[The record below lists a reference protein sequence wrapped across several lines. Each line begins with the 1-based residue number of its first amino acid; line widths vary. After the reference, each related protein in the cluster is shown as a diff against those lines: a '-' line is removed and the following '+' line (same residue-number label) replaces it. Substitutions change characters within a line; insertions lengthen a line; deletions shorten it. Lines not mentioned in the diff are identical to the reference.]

1 MNLVVFKFHLYQI
14 SDKIDVL
21 DIIAGDSV
29 RMFKN
34 MFQTFRLMD
43 QVRKK
48 YLGIALAIFILFSLA
63 FASIFINQIE
73 DIDKIH
79 AENTRDQIIEIK
91 KDFMKDTVNNTIGY
105 IEELKIFNE
114 DRFIK
119 RIDRLKLFI
128 YDHSEEYRIEH
139 IKDYLQNVGINED
152 LLIVI
157 KDPSGFTI
165 YESSTS
171 IDHRQGILKG
181 EYFISEEVE
190 FMGYKIFLGAL
201 DSSVRKLVEETLR
214 NRLYTDVYFEDS
226 YIWVNEVINYEG
238 GDGYGRRLI
247 HPNLRDTEGT
257 LLSTDMEDIAG
268 GKPYL
273 EELEGIKKNG
283 ELFSTYYFKK
293 LTTDT
298 IEKKLTFAKL
308 YEEYDWI
315 VAMGIYYDNI
325 EEYIARSAE
334 ASKEERENAL
344 KLMSFVGLALILSG
358 TAIFLWAENKYYDA
372 STQPLKTEV
381 ETDLLTGAG
390 SRRAALKAISKGFE
404 SFKEKGGVYNIFV
417 MDLDDFKQ
425 VNDTYGHEA
434 GDSVLVRVVESIR
447 KVIRDEDGFYRWG
460 GEEFILFTK
469 GIAPENLDQ
478 FMDKILK
485 AVEGSICSNKNMK
498 LNTTVSIGATI
509 FLGSDESYNDAVRR
523 ADDGLYQSKRNG
535 KNRGTIVM

>member
-1 MNLVVFKFHLYQI
+1 
-14 SDKIDVL
+14 
-21 DIIAGDSV
+21 
-29 RMFKN
+29 MFKN
-34 MFQTFRLMD
+34 MLQTFRLMD

-171 IDHRQGILKG
+171 IDHRQGILTG

-298 IEKKLTFAKL
+298 IEK
-308 YEEYDWI
+308 
-315 VAMGIYYDNI
+315 N
-325 EEYIARSAE
+325 
-334 ASKEERENAL
+334 
-344 KLMSFVGLALILSG
+344 
-358 TAIFLWAENKYYDA
+358 
-372 STQPLKTEV
+372 
-381 ETDLLTGAG
+381 
-390 SRRAALKAISKGFE
+390 
-404 SFKEKGGVYNIFV
+404 
-417 MDLDDFKQ
+417 
-425 VNDTYGHEA
+425 
-434 GDSVLVRVVESIR
+434 
-447 KVIRDEDGFYRWG
+447 
-460 GEEFILFTK
+460 
-469 GIAPENLDQ
+469 
-478 FMDKILK
+478 
-485 AVEGSICSNKNMK
+485 
-498 LNTTVSIGATI
+498 
-509 FLGSDESYNDAVRR
+509 
-523 ADDGLYQSKRNG
+523 
-535 KNRGTIVM
+535 

>member
-34 MFQTFRLMD
+34 MLQTFRLMD

-171 IDHRQGILKG
+171 IDHRQGILTG

-298 IEKKLTFAKL
+298 IEK
-308 YEEYDWI
+308 
-315 VAMGIYYDNI
+315 N
-325 EEYIARSAE
+325 
-334 ASKEERENAL
+334 
-344 KLMSFVGLALILSG
+344 
-358 TAIFLWAENKYYDA
+358 
-372 STQPLKTEV
+372 
-381 ETDLLTGAG
+381 
-390 SRRAALKAISKGFE
+390 
-404 SFKEKGGVYNIFV
+404 
-417 MDLDDFKQ
+417 
-425 VNDTYGHEA
+425 
-434 GDSVLVRVVESIR
+434 
-447 KVIRDEDGFYRWG
+447 
-460 GEEFILFTK
+460 
-469 GIAPENLDQ
+469 
-478 FMDKILK
+478 
-485 AVEGSICSNKNMK
+485 
-498 LNTTVSIGATI
+498 
-509 FLGSDESYNDAVRR
+509 
-523 ADDGLYQSKRNG
+523 
-535 KNRGTIVM
+535 

>member
-14 SDKIDVL
+14 SDKINIL

-34 MFQTFRLMD
+34 MLQTFRLMD

-48 YLGIALAIFILFSLA
+48 YLGIALTIFILFSLA

-171 IDHRQGILKG
+171 IDHRQGILTG

-298 IEKKLTFAKL
+298 IEK
-308 YEEYDWI
+308 
-315 VAMGIYYDNI
+315 N
-325 EEYIARSAE
+325 
-334 ASKEERENAL
+334 
-344 KLMSFVGLALILSG
+344 
-358 TAIFLWAENKYYDA
+358 
-372 STQPLKTEV
+372 
-381 ETDLLTGAG
+381 
-390 SRRAALKAISKGFE
+390 
-404 SFKEKGGVYNIFV
+404 
-417 MDLDDFKQ
+417 
-425 VNDTYGHEA
+425 
-434 GDSVLVRVVESIR
+434 
-447 KVIRDEDGFYRWG
+447 
-460 GEEFILFTK
+460 
-469 GIAPENLDQ
+469 
-478 FMDKILK
+478 
-485 AVEGSICSNKNMK
+485 
-498 LNTTVSIGATI
+498 
-509 FLGSDESYNDAVRR
+509 
-523 ADDGLYQSKRNG
+523 
-535 KNRGTIVM
+535 

>member
-1 MNLVVFKFHLYQI
+1 
-14 SDKIDVL
+14 
-21 DIIAGDSV
+21 
-29 RMFKN
+29 MFKS
-34 MFQTFRLMD
+34 MLKTYKLMD

-48 YLGIALAIFILFSLA
+48 YLVFALAIFILFSLT
-63 FASIFINQIE
+63 FASIFINQFV
-73 DIDKIH
+73 DINKIH

-91 KDFMKDTVNNTIGY
+91 KDFMEDTVNNTIGY
-105 IEELKIFNE
+105 IEELKILNE

-119 RIDRLKLFI
+119 RINRLKLFI
-128 YDHSEEYRIEH
+128 YDHSEEYGIEH

-157 KDPSGFTI
+157 KDPSGFTL
-165 YESSTS
+165 YESLTAVE
-171 IDHRQGILKG
+171 HRQGILTG

-190 FMGYKIFLGAL
+190 FEGYKIFLSAL
-201 DSSVRKLVEETLR
+201 DSSVKKLVEETLR

-273 EELEGIKKNG
+273 VELEGIKKNG

-334 ASKEERENAL
+334 VSKEEREDAL
-344 KLMSFVGLALILSG
+344 RLMSIVGLSLILLG

-390 SRRAALKAISKGFE
+390 SRRAALKAISNGFE
-404 SFKEKGGVYNIFV
+404 SFKEKGGVYDIFV
-417 MDLDDFKQ
+417 MDLDDFKL

-434 GDSVLVRVVESIR
+434 GDSVLVRVVKSIK

-469 GIAPENLDQ
+469 GIAPENLDH
-478 FMDKILK
+478 FMDKILR
-485 AVEGSICSNKNMK
+485 AVEGSACSDKNMK
-498 LNTTVSIGATI
+498 LNMTVSIGATV
-509 FLGSDESYNDAVRR
+509 FFESDRSFNDAIRR

-535 KNRGTIVM
+535 KNRGTMVI